1 MENMILSKDKDKSE
15 KIIIKIDLD
24 NKRIGLNH

>member
-24 NKRIGLNH
+24 NKRIGLKY